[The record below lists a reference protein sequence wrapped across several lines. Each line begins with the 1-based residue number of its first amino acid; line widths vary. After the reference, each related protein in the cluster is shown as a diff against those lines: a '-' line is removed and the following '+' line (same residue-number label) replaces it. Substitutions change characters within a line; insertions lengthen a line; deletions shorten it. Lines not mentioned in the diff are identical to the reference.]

1 MKIALVLLFL
11 FSILVLG
18 YTSYEDAQTKK
29 RQELMKVVHEAEH
42 SLNEIQHNPHTH
54 LSSLKQTK

>member
-29 RQELMKVVHEAEH
+29 HQELMKVVHEAEH

-54 LSSLKQTK
+54 LNNIKQTQ